1 MGVRRKGREYALQ
14 MLFAMDLTE
23 YQPDAVFA
31 GYHTIQDL
39 NRDAFFVARRVVDD
53 IYGHIQEIDGALSG
67 YAKNWKIPRMAVV
80 DRNLLRLGLYE
91 IMFHPE
97 TPFPVILHE
106 ALEIC
111 EEFSE
116 ADSCQFVKGILDA
129 AGRDLRPNDVG
140 RKAAKKKE
148 ADAHPKGEG
157 GEKPV
162 AADATTDA
170 APGGEQGTADK
181 DSEASKDGNGGEDC
195 NDGNGGEDGKDGGG
209 GEDTEGSQNAQGNGG
224 GEDTEGS
231 QNAQDNGDSEGGA
244 E

>member
-23 YQPDAVFA
+23 YQPDEVFA

-53 IYGHIQEIDGALSG
+53 IYGHIQKIDGALSG

-106 ALEIC
+106 AIEIC

-148 ADAHPKGEG
+148 ATAPPSSEG
-157 GEKPV
+157 TEKP
-162 AADATTDA
+162 AATDEEPSREQETA
-170 APGGEQGTADK
+170 AKESEDSK
-181 DSEASKDGNGGEDC
+181 DSDD
-195 NDGNGGEDGKDGGG
+195 
-209 GEDTEGSQNAQGNGG
+209 SQNSA
-224 GEDTEGS
+224 DR
-231 QNAQDNGDSEGGA
+231 QNAQDGENAKDNESSEESAG
-244 E
+244 